1 MSDGNGIHIEGETFQ
16 DAIAAAS
23 AQLGLRSTELG
34 IEIIDPGAS
43 AESSTGYRPVR
54 IRAWQRDPDASADGL
69 RKPAPG
75 APRRA
80 SSGYDDG
87 GRRSHSDRGGSRR
100 PPPINYGPPPPPMD
114 PEKITPELVA
124 DVRDLAE
131 GIMEH
136 MEFPA
141 TVAAEKTRHGIRVAV
156 SAGERDQYLI
166 GPEGETLAALQHL
179 LGRMIRARMPEEAPP
194 RLEVDVAG
202 YRDRQIEALR
212 EMARELIETARESGD
227 EVTTEPLPASER
239 RIVHLEVAEV
249 PGMETV
255 TIGDGHYKR
264 VVIRRGS
271 DAAAPPSDG

>member
-1 MSDGNGIHIEGETFQ
+1 MSEGNGIQTEGETFQ

-54 IRAWQRDPDASADGL
+54 IRAWQRDPDASPDGL

-80 SSGYDDG
+80 SSSYDDRG
-87 GRRSHSDRGGSRR
+87 GRDRGSRR
-100 PPPINYGPPPPPMD
+100 PAPVSYGPPPPPMD

-131 GIMEH
+131 GILEH

-141 TVAAEKTRHGIRVAV
+141 TVDAEKTRHGIRVAV
-156 SAGERDQYLI
+156 NAGERDQFLI
-166 GPEGETLAALQHL
+166 GPDGETLAALQHL
-179 LGRMIRARMPEEAPP
+179 LGRMIRAKMPEEAPP

-212 EMARELIETARESGD
+212 EMARELIETAKSSDD

-271 DAAAPPSDG
+271 ASNAAAPPSNA

>member
-1 MSDGNGIHIEGETFQ
+1 MDTSEGLQIEGETFQ
-16 DAIAAAS
+16 DAVAAAS
-23 AQLGLRSTELG
+23 AQLGLKITELG

-43 AESSTGYRPVR
+43 AASSTGYRPVK
-54 IRAWQRDPDASADGL
+54 IRAWRRDPDASADGL
-69 RKPAPG
+69 KKAASG
-75 APRRA
+75 APRR
-80 SSGYDDG
+80 SSGGYDDG
-87 GRRSHSDRGGSRR
+87 GRRSQHGGARR
-100 PPPINYGPPPPPMD
+100 PAPVSYGPPPPPMD
-114 PEKITPELVA
+114 PEKITPELVE
-124 DVRDLAE
+124 DVRGMAE
-131 GIMEH
+131 GIMKH

-156 SAGERDQYLI
+156 TAGNWDQYLI

-212 EMARELIETARESGD
+212 ELARDLIDEVRQSGD

-264 VVIRRGS
+264 VVIRRAS
-271 DAAAPPSDG
+271 ADAASKGESRA

>member
-1 MSDGNGIHIEGETFQ
+1 MSDRNGIEIEGETFQ
-16 DAIAAAS
+16 DAVAAAS
-23 AQLGLRSTELG
+23 AQLGLRTTELG
-34 IEIIDPGAS
+34 IEILDPGAS
-43 AESSTGYRPVR
+43 TESSTGYRPVR

-87 GRRSHSDRGGSRR
+87 GRRGSYDRGASRR
-100 PPPINYGPPPPPMD
+100 PAPISYGPPPPPMD

-131 GIMEH
+131 GIMKH

-141 TVAAEKTRHGIRVAV
+141 TVDAEKTRHGIRVAV
-156 SAGERDQYLI
+156 SAGDRDQYLI

-212 EMARELIETARESGD
+212 EMARELIEAARESGD

-255 TIGDGHYKR
+255 TVGDGHYKR
-264 VVIRRGS
+264 VVIRKGTGESAPRS
-271 DAAAPPSDG
+271 DA

>member
-1 MSDGNGIHIEGETFQ
+1 MNHDDGIQTEGETFQ
-16 DAIAAAS
+16 DAVAAAS
-23 AQLGLRSTELG
+23 AQLGLKSTELG

-43 AESSTGYRPVR
+43 ATSSGGYRPVR
-54 IRAWQRDPDASADGL
+54 IKAWRREVDATPEGL
-69 RKPAPG
+69 KKSSG

-80 SSGYDDG
+80 SSDYDDG
-87 GRRSHSDRGGSRR
+87 GRRGHYGASRR
-100 PPPINYGPPPPPMD
+100 PAPVTYGPPPPPMD

-124 DVRDLAE
+124 DVRALAD
-131 GIMEH
+131 GIMKH

-141 TVAAEKTRHGIRVAV
+141 QVEAEKTRHGIRV
-156 SAGERDQYLI
+156 SIQAGDWDQYLI

-179 LGRMIRARMPEEAPP
+179 LGRMIRARMPEDSPP

-212 EMARELIETARESGD
+212 VVARELIEEARGSGE

-264 VVIRRGS
+264 VVIRRAS
-271 DAAAPPSDG
+271 ADAASKSER